1 MHAHSHE
8 TTQGDSHSHGHHH
21 GHDHGHDHGHSHS
34 HLPTALDNV
43 GAIFVWSIA
52 LNSIY
57 IIAEL
62 VAGLMYQ
69 SVALLSDASHNV
81 SDVASLLLSLLAY
94 RLARRKSN
102 SRFTYGYKKTT
113 VLSALGNAVIL
124 LIAIGVLGYE
134 SIARLM
140 HPRPVEGGVIAW
152 VAGIGIA
159 VNAASA
165 ILFFKSRKSDLN
177 VRSAY
182 LHMASDAL
190 VSVGVVLAGIIISF
204 TGWYWLDPVIGLAV
218 LLVILFGTWSL
229 LAESFR
235 LSVDAVPES
244 IRLEQIQHVMETVPG
259 VQRVHHIHIWAMS
272 TTENALTAHVVLD
285 SELDFDQKMETVNRL
300 KHELEH
306 QNIPHSTIEM
316 DAV

>member
-8 TTQGDSHSHGHHH
+8 TTQGDSHSHGHH
-21 GHDHGHDHGHSHS
+21 HGHDHGHSHS

-204 TGWYWLDPVIGLAV
+204 TGWYWLDPIIGLAV
-218 LLVILFGTWSL
+218 LLVILLGTWSL

-259 VQRVHHIHIWAMS
+259 VQRVQHIHIWAMS

-285 SELDFDQKMETVNRL
+285 SELDFDQKMDTVNRL

>member
-1 MHAHSHE
+1 MHNHSHE
-8 TTQGDSHSHGHHH
+8 PASGHTHTHSHGHH
-21 GHDHGHDHGHSHS
+21 GHS
-34 HLPTALDNV
+34 HLPSTPDRV

-52 LNSIY
+52 LNSVY

-62 VAGLMYQ
+62 AAGLMYH

-81 SDVASLLLSLLAY
+81 SDVASLLLSLLAF

-134 SIARLM
+134 SFTRLL
-140 HPRPVEGGVIAW
+140 HPQPVEGGVIAW

-165 ILFFKSRKSDLN
+165 LLFFRSRKNDLN

-190 VSVGVVLAGIIISF
+190 VSVGVVLAGILISF

-218 LLVILFGTWSL
+218 LAVILFSTWSL
-229 LAESFR
+229 LVESFR

-244 IRLEQIQHVMETVPG
+244 IRLEEIQHVMESVPG
-259 VQRVHHIHIWAMS
+259 VRRVHHIHIWAMS
-272 TTENALTAHVVLD
+272 TTENALTAHVMLD
-285 SELDFDQKMETVNRL
+285 SDLVFEEKIKTIRRL

-316 DAV
+316 EQG